1 MHPYILPLAEQLEDL
16 AEPERAVGAKA
27 YMKNQFEFFGM
38 PMAVR
43 RAACKQYMKE
53 HPLKTI
59 GELEEIVKE
68 LWTLEQREFQYFGV
82 ELLAYHK
89 KLWKEKIIDLL
100 EDCIINKS
108 WWDTVDYISNECN
121 AKYFL
126 LFPHQIKPVT
136 TRWNRSK
143 NIWLQRSSLLFQ
155 KSYKENIDTKLLTE
169 FIGNLSSSKEF
180 FVQKA
185 IGWVLRDY
193 AKVNP
198 GWVIEFVGA
207 HALPNLSKREAM
219 KHLAPPKSSK

>member
-27 YMKNQFEFFGM
+27 YMKNKFEFFGM

-43 RAACKQYMKE
+43 RTACKQYMKE

-82 ELLAYHK
+82 ELMGFHK
-89 KLWKEKIIDLL
+89 KLWEKKTIELF
-100 EDCIINKS
+100 EHCIVNKS
-108 WWDTVDYISNECN
+108 WWDTVDFISSECN
-121 AKYFL
+121 AKYFQ
-126 LFPHQIKPVT
+126 LFPRQIVPVT
-136 TRWNRSK
+136 KRWNHSK

-155 KSYKENIDTKLLTE
+155 KSYKKDLNTTLLSE
-169 FIGNLSSSKEF
+169 YILNLASSKEF

-185 IGWVLRDY
+185 IGWVLREF
-193 AKVNP
+193 ARTAP
-198 GWVIEFVGA
+198 EWVKEFVA
-207 HALPNLSKREAM
+207 THPLPNLSKREAM
-219 KHLAPPKSSK
+219 KHLGN